1 LFSIKFSHLILNKI
15 LPFSQP
21 KTLTEILFYTLPK
34 TINFKKFT
42 FLTIAIHLFLVSF
55 SFFVESYSSPDL
67 VKSDIN
73 SNQNQYSLVLVG
85 LDNNL
90 VSDVLP
96 AKIQMIYDNQT
107 YEGKP
112 VFYIYRGD
120 SSFSDFQKPQFN
132 LSNIN
137 TKVKP

>member
-1 LFSIKFSHLILNKI
+1 M
-15 LPFSQP
+15 
-21 KTLTEILFYTLPK
+21 
-34 TINFKKFT
+34 
-42 FLTIAIHLFLVSF
+42 FLVIF
-55 SFFVESYSSPDL
+55 SFLAESYSSPEL
-67 VKSDIN
+67 VKSDIIH
-73 SNQNQYSLVLVG
+73 NQNPYSLVTVG

-137 TKVKP
+137 TKVITVENGSEVEFKIRLPSDN